1 MSEPVRVGAN
11 GAAGQQDV
19 AGAVDRALFRRAVGR
34 FATGVCVVSTVLD
47 GRDHAMTANA
57 FTSVSLDP
65 LLVLVC
71 VEQDARFHDAVL
83 DAGFW
88 GVSVLDER
96 ARAVA
101 EWLATPGRPL
111 LGQLAPV
118 AHHRGPVTGV
128 ALADDSLATL
138 ECRTSAVHPAGDHV
152 IVVGEVVGVGLA
164 PEGHGPLVY
173 HRSSYRLL
181 R

>member
-1 MSEPVRVGAN
+1 MSEQVRLGES
-11 GAAGQQDV
+11 
-19 AGAVDRALFRRAVGR
+19 AVDIARFRRAVGR
-34 FATGVCVVSTVLD
+34 FATGVCVVSTFAG

-71 VEQDARFHDAVL
+71 VEEDARFHDAVVE
-83 DAGFW
+83 AGTW

-96 ARAVA
+96 ARGAA

-111 LGQLAPV
+111 VGQLDPV
-118 AHHRGPVTGV
+118 PHHRGAVTGV
-128 ALADDSLATL
+128 ALVDASLATL
-138 ECRTSAVHPAGDHV
+138 ECRTTDVHQAGDHV
-152 IVVGEVVGVGLA
+152 IVVGHVIGVELA
-164 PEGHGPLVY
+164 PDGHGPLIY
-173 HRSSYRLL
+173 HRSSYRAL

>member
-1 MSEPVRVGAN
+1 VPSVSGQVGL
-11 GAAGQQDV
+11 GHPGT
-19 AGAVDRALFRRAVGR
+19 AVDPAVFRRAVGR
-34 FATGVCVVSTVLD
+34 FATGVCVVSTVT
-47 GRDHAMTANA
+47 GGHDHAMTANA

-83 DAGFW
+83 ESGTW
-88 GVSVLDER
+88 GVSVLNDT
-96 ARAVA
+96 ARGVA

-111 LGQLAPV
+111 IGQLEPV
-118 AHHRGPVTGV
+118 PHHRGPVTGV
-128 ALADDSLATL
+128 ALVDASLATL
-138 ECRTSAVHPAGDHV
+138 ECRTTAVHDAGDHV

-164 PEGHGPLVY
+164 PDGHGALVY
-173 HRSSYRLL
+173 HRSSYRAL

>member
-1 MSEPVRVGAN
+1 MTEQVRLGGREVPPGAPSP
-11 GAAGQQDV
+11 DI
-19 AGAVDRALFRRAVGR
+19 ALFRRAVGR
-34 FATGVCVVSTVLD
+34 FATGVCVVSTLTG

-71 VEQDARFHDAVL
+71 VEQDSRFHDAVL
-83 DAGFW
+83 DAGVW

-96 ARAVA
+96 ARGAA

-111 LGQLAPV
+111 VGQLDPV
-118 AHHRGPVTGV
+118 PHHRGAVTGV
-128 ALADDSLATL
+128 ALVDAALATL
-138 ECRTSAVHPAGDHV
+138 ECRTTSAHLAGDHV
-152 IVVGEVVGVGLA
+152 IVVGEVVSVGLA
-164 PEGHGPLVY
+164 PEGHGPLLY
-173 HRSSYRLL
+173 HRSSYRSL

>member
-1 MSEPVRVGAN
+1 MSQHALLGEGPEPSPP
-11 GAAGQQDV
+11 DV
-19 AGAVDRALFRRAVGR
+19 ALFRRAVGR
-34 FATGVCVVSTVLD
+34 FPTGVCVVSTFAG

-71 VEQDARFHDAVL
+71 VEEDSRFHDAVL
-83 DAGFW
+83 DAGVW

-96 ARAVA
+96 ARGTA

-111 LGQLAPV
+111 VGQLDPV
-118 AHHRGPVTGV
+118 PHHRGAVTGV
-128 ALADDSLATL
+128 ALVDTSLATL
-138 ECRTSAVHPAGDHV
+138 EVRTTDVHPAGDHV
-152 IVVGEVVGVGLA
+152 IVVGQVLAVGLA

-173 HRSSYRLL
+173 HRSSYRSL

>member
-1 MSEPVRVGAN
+1 MTRSAQPDTA
-11 GAAGQQDV
+11 
-19 AGAVDRALFRRAVGR
+19 AVDVALFRRAVGR
-34 FATGVCVVSTVLD
+34 FATGVCVVSTVTG

-71 VEQDARFHDAVL
+71 VDEDARFHDAVVE
-83 DAGFW
+83 AGEW

-96 ARAVA
+96 ARGAA

-111 LGQLAPV
+111 VGQLDPV
-118 AHHRGPVTGV
+118 PHHRGPVTGV
-128 ALADDSLATL
+128 ALVDTSLATL
-138 ECRTSAVHPAGDHV
+138 ECRTTDIHAAGDHV

-164 PEGHGPLVY
+164 PEGRRPLVY
-173 HRSSYRLL
+173 HRSSYRVLQ
-181 R
+181 